1 MVKNL
6 LVLLYFIEIWLI
18 YNAVLVS
25 GIQHSDPVLYIYISS
40 VHLSLMSYSL
50 QPCGLQHA
58 SFPVL
63 HQIPELIQSHFH
75 PVGNTIQPSHPLS
88 TPSPPA
94 FNLSQHQGLFQFSSS
109 NQMTKVL
116 EFQLQHQSNDYSGL
130 ISFRIDLLISLL
142 PKGLSRVFS
151 KEPSRVFSNTT
162 VQKHQFFG
170 TQHSL

>member
-94 FNLSQHQGLFQFSSS
+94 FNLTQHQALF
-109 NQMTKVL
+109 K
-116 EFQLQHQSNDYSGL
+116 
-130 ISFRIDLLISLL
+130 
-142 PKGLSRVFS
+142 
-151 KEPSRVFSNTT
+151 
-162 VQKHQFFG
+162 
-170 TQHSL
+170 